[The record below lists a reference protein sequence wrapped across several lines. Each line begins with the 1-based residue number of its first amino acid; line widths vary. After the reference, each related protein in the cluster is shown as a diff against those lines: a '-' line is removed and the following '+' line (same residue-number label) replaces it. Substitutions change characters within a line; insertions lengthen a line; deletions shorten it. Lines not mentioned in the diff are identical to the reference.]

1 MVNELEQC
9 WSQELTLNKSL
20 TFIEGCYKGVAA
32 GLAAHDHEPTEL
44 LYTDNTQAELA
55 FHEKTTASLRRN
67 VSHVVIDPYGHM
79 PIFSLPAD
87 VELQYYDALDLI
99 DPACLRL
106 LSNAGLNDSK
116 LVVGFDIRYQAE
128 PDGQGGLVSKSDE
141 VDVIQIATG
150 DTVYVFKVSHII
162 VKSKVTQFSSALP
175 PNLQALIMTP
185 NVIKDICLK

>member
-9 WSQELTLNKSL
+9 QAQALTLTKSL

-32 GLAAHDHEPTEL
+32 GLAAHGHKPTEL
-44 LYTDNTQAELA
+44 LYTDNAQAEIA

-67 VSHVVIDPYGHM
+67 VSHVVIDPYGHL
-79 PIFSLPAD
+79 PILNLPAN
-87 VELQYYDALDLI
+87 VELHYYNAPDLI
-99 DPACLRL
+99 DVACFQL

-116 LVVGFDIRYQAE
+116 LVVGFDIRYKAE

-150 DTVYVFKVSHII
+150 DTVYVFKVSQHNIFQI
-162 VKSKVTQFSSALP
+162 
-175 PNLQALIMTP
+175 LQ
-185 NVIKDICLK
+185 V